1 MFDRDSREIAEQSY
15 QETKDNYLE
24 YYGIDLE
31 AEAVEEEDL
40 DETEAPF

>member
-1 MFDRDSREIAEQSY
+1 MYKDADDRQLAQDSY
-15 QETKDNYLE
+15 QETIDNDRE

-31 AEAVEEEDL
+31 AEAVEEDL